1 MRLYL
6 FILVYFSFCPFIQAQ
21 ENSFLGQNTTPTY
34 DELIQFYQ
42 NLALSNQKI
51 QLYNMGKSDF
61 GKPIYLCI
69 LNGEEDSTATFKKA
83 RANTTIL
90 INNAIHPGEPCGVN
104 ACMELALD
112 YSLNADS
119 KKNNFPLVAIIP
131 AYNVGG
137 MHNRSST
144 SRANQEGPLEY
155 GFRGNAKNL
164 DLNRDFIKMDSRNA
178 RTFATIFHSL
188 DPDIFIDT
196 HTSNG
201 ADYPYTLTY
210 IAPTFER
217 MDPTLRALMYDELI
231 PYLNHEMEN
240 TWNTALIPYVSMNSN
255 RLDGGIHA
263 FNTLP
268 RYSMGYTDLFQTLSF
283 TTEAHMLKPFP
294 DRVKSTYGFINSC
307 INWTLTNQTK
317 LEKARVLAKEKI
329 KLIHS
334 LPVNLALDTSQIDS
348 IYLKGYEWTM
358 LPSKLTNQPRLFY
371 DRTKPKDEFLPYYF
385 NYHSTDS
392 IKIPGFYIIGQQE
405 LEIIELLRLNGV
417 TVVKSAFDTTLDAMA
432 FKIVEYES
440 SKRPFEGHYLHSN
453 TKVEEVRK
461 VLTIKRGDFIIPC
474 RQQKLKFIINVLDP
488 RFEDS
493 YFSWNYFDSYIQ
505 QKEYFSSYVF
515 EEKAIEILNNNAEL
529 KSRYEEKKRTD
540 IQFSS
545 DRYAQ
550 LNFIYANS
558 EYVEP
563 SLNISPIFFVYE

>member
-1 MRLYL
+1 M
-6 FILVYFSFCPFIQAQ
+6 YFSFCPFIWAQ

-42 NLALSNQKI
+42 NLAFSNEKI
-51 QLYNMGKSDF
+51 QLYNMGNSDY
-61 GKPIYLCI
+61 GKPIYLCV

-104 ACMELALD
+104 ACMELVLD
-112 YSLNADS
+112 YSLKSDS

-178 RTFATIFHSL
+178 RTFATIFQSL

-231 PYLNHEMEN
+231 PYLNRELEN
-240 TWNTALIPYVSMNSN
+240 TWKTVLIPYVSMNTN

-294 DRVKSTYGFINSC
+294 ERVKSTYGFISSC
-307 INWTLTNQTK
+307 INWAMTNQTK
-317 LEKARVLAKEKI
+317 LEKTRVLAKEKI
-329 KLIHS
+329 KSIQS
-334 LPVNLALDTSQIDS
+334 LPFNLALDTSQIDS
-348 IYLKGYEWTM
+348 IYLKGYEWAM

-371 DRTKPKDEFLPYYF
+371 DRNKLKDEFLPYFF

-417 TVVKSAFDTTLDAMA
+417 NVVKAAIDTTLDAMA

-440 SKRPFEGHYLHSN
+440 TKRPYEGHYLHSN
-453 TKVEEVRK
+453 TKVEEVHK

-529 KSRYEEKKRTD
+529 KSRYEEKKRTE
-540 IQFSS
+540 IEFAS

-558 EYVEP
+558 EYMEP
-563 SLNISPIFFVYE
+563 SLNILPIFFVYE